1 MLEEIVSI
9 CQMQEHFSLLHLLDD
24 FKTPHGI
31 LLVCLFQSCLGI
43 LRSRIVLTE
52 DMGALD

>member
-31 LLVCLFQSCLGI
+31 LLVYLFHSCLGI